1 MFLIEKVLKRLWK
14 NRLIYLIL
22 VVELAIGTMFLGYS
36 FQYSFSYLQDK
47 KELEKSM
54 SSETITIEIIEK
66 SEQEEESS
74 SFEYADYERIKDKVR
89 NLEVYL
95 CTHGLVDVQGEMK
108 EIPFV
113 FTNLMKDAKSF
124 SVGEEL
130 SNDIAQKAQ
139 IYGDTENGWIEE
151 KQMLYDGEEY
161 RRVELPEA
169 LKAKVIARNVFED
182 NIYAEKSI
190 FLPLKDLKA
199 EQIVP
204 SGQTIVRYE
213 PKDMEHREKANQ
225 EVVEILSENHPEY
238 SYGIQNYI
246 NNFEQVNERSLEYV
260 KYMTALSLLGI
271 WIMIF
276 GYLGITKQLYVKR
289 QKEYAICLSVGATVK
304 NLICEMILENIVVLT
319 AGVALGNI
327 GIMYLLQYRKSEE
340 MILDVTYQ
348 FETLLAS
355 VLLICLMGVIVN
367 YSGYKKMRKLVPQEM
382 IRNMYH

>member
-1 MFLIEKVLKRLWK
+1 
-14 NRLIYLIL
+14 
-22 VVELAIGTMFLGYS
+22 
-36 FQYSFSYLQDK
+36 
-47 KELEKSM
+47 M
-54 SSETITIEIIEK
+54 SDETITIEIIEK
-66 SEQEEESS
+66 SEQEEKSA

-124 SVGEEL
+124 SVGEEV

-182 NIYAEKSI
+182 NIYAEKSV

-213 PKDMEHREKANQ
+213 PKDMGHREKANQ

-289 QKEYAICLSVGATVK
+289 QKEYAISLSVGATVK